1 MSGVL
6 LRPWILEDIEALVA
20 GRERDPGSFWSTGD
34 EMRERL
40 RKQIERNPSLADG
53 GFLSLAIE
61 NDGQL
66 IGDIQARAPKHGFP
80 PGVCEIGIT
89 LFPDVRGRGIGRQV
103 VTLFTERLF
112 EEGMNR
118 VQASTAVDNL
128 AMRRVLELVGYE
140 FEGVLRS
147 FAPSDDG
154 REDYAMYAAIRPD

>member
-1 MSGVL
+1 
-6 LRPWILEDIEALVA
+6 
-20 GRERDPGSFWSTGD
+20 
-34 EMRERL
+34 MRERL
-40 RKQIERNPSLADG
+40 RKQIDRSPSLADG

-89 LFPDVRGRGIGRQV
+89 LFSDVRGKGFGRQA

-112 EEGMNR
+112 EEGMDR

-140 FEGVLRS
+140 FEGVLRA
-147 FAPSDDG
+147 FGPTDNG
-154 REDYAMYAAIRPD
+154 REDYALYAAIRPA